1 MFAYTL
7 GILTIET
14 PSERKKLDE
23 IWLVTEFI
31 KGKTLKEMLNVMN
44 YHLKNFLD
52 IFAQILVALEIG
64 QNKYKFC
71 HYDVAYRQCNHCSHN
86 KQLYLSCSCLRY

>member
-31 KGKTLKEMLNVMN
+31 KGKTLK
-44 YHLKNFLD
+44 K
-52 IFAQILVALEIG
+52 
-64 QNKYKFC
+64 C
-71 HYDVAYRQCNHCSHN
+71 
-86 KQLYLSCSCLRY
+86 

>member
-23 IWLVTEFI
+23 IWLVP
-31 KGKTLKEMLNVMN
+31 N
-44 YHLKNFLD
+44 
-52 IFAQILVALEIG
+52 
-64 QNKYKFC
+64 
-71 HYDVAYRQCNHCSHN
+71 S
-86 KQLYLSCSCLRY
+86 